1 MSSVHETAY
10 PRLKLEFTEQELI
23 AIYTPTPAEL
33 KFVAARYRQ
42 ISQQTLLLLQLKL
55 LQRLGYFVALS
66 SVPATIIEHI
76 CSRAQV
82 RKPSKDALAK
92 YDKSGTKHRQQTIL
106 RDFVGIQEMTDTT
119 EKWLAEQA
127 LQAAQTKQE
136 LPDIINVLIEE
147 LIQRRFELPG
157 FTYLFRLA
165 RNARV
170 TINDRIYKTVAGTLS
185 ESIATRIDGLL
196 KSVAGRSAWDSLKRE
211 PKQPNVREVTDFL
224 QHIDGMTKLASD
236 LPDTGH
242 IAATKREQLVLE
254 ARALDMAEMRALKPL
269 KRYTLAV
276 LLIQTQLQNAMD
288 DVAEIFIKTI
298 RNLHNVAA
306 ERLRQYH
313 LQHADQVERLIGQF
327 REVLTVFSQDGPSE
341 QRVARVESSLDGDL
355 TSWIRECDE
364 HMAYAGN
371 NYFPFMLAIYTGKR
385 SLLFKCLEALTLR
398 SSSQDESLLAM
409 IALTQ
414 KYRTSHKEH
423 LSITESQ
430 IDMLALDWMPEK
442 WRTLVFGKKLSAPPT
457 HYHRKYFEL
466 AVFSAIMDELKS
478 GDLFVE
484 HSGDYDD
491 YRNHLVSW
499 DEYEREVH
507 TYSEMVGLPVE
518 PQEFVAQ
525 MRAQM
530 QALTKQVDE
539 RFPENGHVDIDETGL
554 VIHRGERQ
562 KPPVEL
568 AIVDEAIRTQMS
580 DASILDVLTETEKW
594 LDLHRLFG
602 PLSGFKSKVDDPRK
616 RFITTLFCYGCN
628 LGPTQTARS
637 VKGLSRKQVAWL
649 NLKHVT
655 EQRLDKAITKV
666 INAYNRFA
674 LPRYWGTG
682 KSASADGTKWNMYEQ
697 NLLSEYHIRYGG
709 YGGIGYYHVS
719 DTYIAL
725 FSHFIPCGVYEAV
738 YILDGLLKN
747 QSDIQPDTLHGD
759 TQAQSTPVFGLAHL
773 LGINLMPRIRN
784 IKDLTFYRADKG
796 DQYKHI
802 DSLFRGA
809 IDWDLIARHLKD
821 MLRVVISIKTGRIA
835 PSTIL
840 RRLGTASRKN
850 RLYYA
855 FRELGRVVRTQFLLK
870 YINDAE
876 LRKTIHAATNKS
888 EEFNDFVK
896 WLFFGGDGIIAENI
910 KHEQRKVVKYNQLV
924 ANMVIL
930 HNVHGMSRILKNL
943 QIKGYVLTEEIL
955 RGTAPYRREHIN
967 RFGEY
972 PLDLDREVE
981 PINYK
986 IDFTI

>member
-1 MSSVHETAY
+1 MSGIHETAY
-10 PRLKLEFTEQELI
+10 PRLKLEFSEQELI

-33 KFVAARYRQ
+33 KFVAAHYRQ
-42 ISQQTLLLLQLKL
+42 ISQQTFLLIQLKL
-55 LQRLGYFVALS
+55 LQRLGYFVALT
-66 SVPATIIEHI
+66 SVPAVVIEFV

-82 RKPSKDALAK
+82 RVPTKAALAR
-92 YDKSGTKHRQQTIL
+92 YDQSGTRHRHQMRL
-106 RDFVGIQEMTDTT
+106 RDYVGIRVLDKEAAT
-119 EKWLAEQA
+119 WLQQQA

-147 LIQRRFELPG
+147 LIQRRYELPG
-157 FTYLFRLA
+157 FTHLFRLA
-165 RNARV
+165 RNARA
-170 TINDRIYKTVAGTLS
+170 TINDRIYKAVAGAMPDSVTARL
-185 ESIATRIDGLL
+185 DGLMQTRP
-196 KSVAGRSAWDSLKRE
+196 GRSVWDSLKRE
-211 PKQPNVREVTDFL
+211 PKQPNVREVSDFL
-224 QHIDGMTKLASD
+224 QHIVMMIGLSEN
-236 LPDTGH
+236 LPDTEH

-276 LLIQTQLQNAMD
+276 LLIQAQLQKAMD

-298 RNLHNVAA
+298 RNMHNVAQ

-313 LQHADQVERLIGQF
+313 LQQAEQVERLVGRF
-327 REVLTVFSQDGPSE
+327 REVLTVLSEDGTSD
-341 QRVARVESSLDGDL
+341 QCVARVEKSLDGDVE
-355 TSWIRECDE
+355 SWIAECDE

-371 NYFPFMLAIYTGKR
+371 NYYPFMLAGYGAKR
-385 SLLFKCLEALTLR
+385 SLLFKCLEALVLR
-398 SSSQDESLLAM
+398 SSTQDESLLRTVT
-409 IALTQ
+409 LVQ
-414 KYRTSHKEH
+414 KYRSSHREH
-423 LSITESQ
+423 LSIAESGL
-430 IDMLALDWMPEK
+430 DTLALDWMPEK
-442 WRTLVFGKKLSAPPT
+442 WRYLVFGKRQSAAPM
-457 HYHRKYFEL
+457 HFHRKYFEL
-466 AVFSAIMDELKS
+466 AVFSEVMDELKS

-484 HSGDYDD
+484 YSGDYDD

-499 DEYEREVH
+499 EEYEQEVLG
-507 TYSEMVGLPVE
+507 YGELVGLPVE
-518 PQEFVAQ
+518 ADAFVAALRDQ
-525 MRAQM
+525 LRA
-530 QALTKQVDE
+530 LSKEVDK
-539 RFPENGHVDIDETGL
+539 RFPENGHVDIDDSGL
-554 VIHRGERQ
+554 VIRRAERQ
-562 KPPVEL
+562 KPPPEL
-568 AIVDEAIRTQMS
+568 EVVDEAIRSQMK

-602 PLSGFKSKVDDPRK
+602 PLSGFESKVDDPRK

-628 LGPTQTARS
+628 LGATQTARS

-655 EQRLDKAITKV
+655 EQRLDKAILKV

-674 LPRYWGTG
+674 LPRYWGSG

-719 DTYIAL
+719 DKYIAL
-725 FSHFIPCGVYEAV
+725 FSHFIPCGVYEAI
-738 YILDGLLKN
+738 YILDGLINN

-759 TQAQSTPVFGLAHL
+759 TQAQSTPVFGLAYL

-784 IKDLTFYRADKG
+784 IKDLVFYKADRG
-796 DQYKHI
+796 DQYEHI
-802 DSLFRGA
+802 GSLFRGT
-809 IDWDLIARHLKD
+809 IDWELIGRHLKD
-821 MLRVVISIKTGRIA
+821 MLRVVISIKAGKIA

-840 RRLGTASRKN
+840 RRLGTASQKN
-850 RLYYA
+850 KLYYA
-855 FRELGRVVRTQFLLK
+855 FRELGRVIRTQFLLK

-876 LRKTIHAATNKS
+876 LRRTIHAATNKS

-896 WLFFGGDGIIAENI
+896 WLFFGGDGIISENI
-910 KHEQRKVVKYNQLV
+910 RHEQRKVIKYNQLV

-930 HNVHGMSRILKNL
+930 HNVHGMSRILKEL
-943 QIKGYVLTEEIL
+943 QAKGYVLTEEIL

-972 PLDLDREVE
+972 PLDLDRDVE

-986 IDFTI
+986 IDFSI